1 MPQALLQWRS
11 PLKAMAMPAGSDGNA
26 RWKRSARRAQS
37 DRIDL
42 SWVFQG
48 RLHSHLCGLLSHLR
62 HRLSCTQIALS
73 ASSCTFR
80 SETAS
85 KTISAL

>member
-1 MPQALLQWRS
+1 
-11 PLKAMAMPAGSDGNA
+11 MAMPAGSDGNA

-48 RLHSHLCGLLSHLR
+48 RLA
-62 HRLSCTQIALS
+62 RLPTVFDTHNEQ
-73 ASSCTFR
+73 
-80 SETAS
+80 
-85 KTISAL
+85 

>member
-48 RLHSHLCGLLSHLR
+48 RLA
-62 HRLSCTQIALS
+62 RLPTVFDTHNEQ
-73 ASSCTFR
+73 
-80 SETAS
+80 
-85 KTISAL
+85 